1 MLQFMGSQKGRHGLA
16 SEQQQSRRIP
26 MGRKGWKTSKESRIV
41 KRCGGQENVMSQ
53 ESRALAGPQKVERI

>member
-1 MLQFMGSQKGRHGLA
+1 MAWHLNSNKA
-16 SEQQQSRRIP
+16 EVIP